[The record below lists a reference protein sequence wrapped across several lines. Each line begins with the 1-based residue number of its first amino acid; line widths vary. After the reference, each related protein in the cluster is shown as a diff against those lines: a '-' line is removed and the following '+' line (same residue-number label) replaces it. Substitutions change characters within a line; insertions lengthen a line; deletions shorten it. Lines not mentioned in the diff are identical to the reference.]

1 MNQNHIKIPE
11 PTFIKKDKIC
21 EYESIRQQKP
31 KTKIHFVTKNNEIKS
46 NFFKV
51 DKPYEFDCEH
61 GGCDLKFKTIKQK
74 YMHHNKLEPECK
86 TDKNEIIKMIG
97 LYKKKIFKMLSGKVD
112 KLKSV
117 LKTDVDFIN
126 LKTLYEKCES
136 ITMDSDFFKSA
147 VGEEFDTLPS

>member
-1 MNQNHIKIPE
+1 MHEREK
-11 PTFIKKDKIC
+11 
-21 EYESIRQQKP
+21 SIDIYSLYIS
-31 KTKIHFVTKNNEIKS
+31 TIILFYDIM
-46 NFFKV
+46 
-51 DKPYEFDCEH
+51 
-61 GGCDLKFKTIKQK
+61 KFKTIKQK